1 MSIKNPP
8 SDKWRDGANGET
20 AAAGSV
26 AQGRYPVER
35 IIFCRFRVFD
45 QWADYR
51 IFEGRLKARSAVS
64 VLFQTASAPCRAGY
78 RRPPL
83 GRFGHPSSNHLSGK
97 RAVKV

>member
-1 MSIKNPP
+1 MSGLSHIRRP
-8 SDKWRDGANGET
+8 SESAIRR
-20 AAAGSV
+20 AG
-26 AQGRYPVER
+26 
-35 IIFCRFRVFD
+35 
-45 QWADYR
+45 
-51 IFEGRLKARSAVS
+51 